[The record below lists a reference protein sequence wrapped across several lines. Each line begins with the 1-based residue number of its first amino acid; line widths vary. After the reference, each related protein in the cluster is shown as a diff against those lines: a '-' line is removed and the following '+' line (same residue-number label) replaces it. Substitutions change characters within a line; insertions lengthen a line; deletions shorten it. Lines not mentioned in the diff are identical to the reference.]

1 MDVIIREA
9 RPEDAE
15 QLILYIQRVVDEPG
29 SNLEMSPRE
38 FTFAIPEEEE
48 FLLKAF
54 RSDNSVYLIAEANGV
69 IVGALS
75 CSGGSRQAVRH
86 AVVLGITV
94 DQAWRGQGIG
104 TLLMRRAIEWA
115 KGTGIVI
122 RIELFVLERNSVAI
136 HLYQKLGFEV
146 EGRRRKAIFRDGE
159 YHDELMMGLLL

>member
-15 QLILYIQRVVDEPG
+15 QLILYVRRVVDEPG
-29 SNLEMSPRE
+29 SNLELSPGE
-38 FTFAIPEEEE
+38 FTFTVLEEEE
-48 FLLKAF
+48 FLA
-54 RSDNSVYLIAEANGV
+54 RAAQADNSVYLIAETNGT
-69 IVGALS
+69 IVGGLN
-75 CSGGSRQAVRH
+75 CSGGTRRAVRH

-94 DQAWRGQGIG
+94 DHAWRGQGLG
-104 TLLMRRAIEWA
+104 TSLMLRAIEWA
-115 KGTGIVI
+115 QGTGIVK
-122 RIELFVLERNSVAI
+122 RIELFVLERNSAAI